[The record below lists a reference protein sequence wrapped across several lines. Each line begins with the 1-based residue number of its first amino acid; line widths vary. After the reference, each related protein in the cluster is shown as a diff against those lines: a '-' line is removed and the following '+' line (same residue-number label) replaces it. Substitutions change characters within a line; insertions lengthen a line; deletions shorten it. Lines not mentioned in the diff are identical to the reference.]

1 MPSYVDFCD
10 RKRADV
16 AKVGLADVPA
26 LHPSLFPFQRDIVEW
41 ALRLGRA
48 AIFAD
53 CGMGKTRM
61 QLEWAYH
68 VPGRVLILAPLAVGA
83 QTIAEARA
91 MGYGEAVVS
100 QCRDGESKARVV
112 VTNYERL
119 HYFTPGDFTGVVLD
133 ESSILK
139 SYMGKTKRRIIEAF
153 SGHRWRLCCT
163 ATPAPNDYLE
173 LGNHAEFLGV
183 LDSHEMIARWF
194 LPDTSTF
201 GVYRLKRHGIQSYW
215 QWVSSWSACIGK
227 PSDLGYEDGD
237 FVLPALEIKRSIV
250 DVDIVDGAGDQLFRS
265 TSLNATQV
273 HKEKRR
279 TAPLR
284 AARVAELVLNE
295 PTEQWLIWC
304 ETNYEADALRA
315 VLPRAVEIR
324 GSDSDELKSSSLLGF
339 ANGEIQTLI
348 TKAKIAGFGMNWQV
362 CARMVFVGPT
372 FSYEQFYQAVRRCWR
387 FGQLRTVDCHV
398 VMASTEIE
406 IFGVMNR
413 KAESHE
419 EMKSAMFASARAA
432 IRQDSLARD
441 YTPRHRAPLPS
452 FLRSVL

>member
-1 MPSYVDFCD
+1 MFDYVDFCD

-16 AKVGLADVPA
+16 AKVGLADIPA
-26 LHPSLFPFQRDIVEW
+26 LHHSLFPFQRDIVEW

-83 QTIAEARA
+83 QTVAEARA
-91 MGYGEAVVS
+91 MGYDEAIVS
-100 QCRDGESKARVV
+100 QCRDGESKARIV

-119 HYFTPGDFTGVVLD
+119 HYFTPGDFAGVVLD

-139 SYMGKTKRRIIEAF
+139 SYMGKTKQRIIEAF

-183 LDSHEMIARWF
+183 LSSHEMIARWF
-194 LPDTSTF
+194 LPDTTTF
-201 GVYRLKRHGIQSYW
+201 GVYRLKRHGVQSYW
-215 QWVSSWSACIGK
+215 QWVSSWAACIGK

-237 FVLPALEIKRSIV
+237 FVLPTLEIKRSIV
-250 DVDIVDGAGDQLFRS
+250 DVDIVDGSGDQLFRS

-284 AARVAELVLNE
+284 AARVADLVLNE
-295 PTEQWLIWC
+295 PAEQWLIWC

-348 TKAKIAGFGMNWQV
+348 TKAKIAGFGMNWQG

-372 FSYEQFYQAVRRCWR
+372 FSYEQFYQAIRRCWR

-419 EMKSAMFASARAA
+419 EMKAAMFASARSA
-432 IRQDSLARD
+432 IRNESAARD
-441 YTPRHRAPLPS
+441 YTPRHMAPIPH